1 MQVSRALKAPWIG
14 IQRKILQ
21 ANLLMLSQPKVGM
34 RRWCGCSNQL
44 HSSHDGP
51 GCSIKR
57 CFTSSSGPDSSSGKS
72 NARFKCPRCQS
83 FLTSTNQDYANMYC
97 PVCSGWYLIKN
108 VTPHGSSLGPVD
120 KLAPAPRDVIA
131 EAVAAAAVPQEGGGT
146 GGAGSANGQGGGLS
160 QAVPT
165 PREIYEG
172 LAEHVIGQHA
182 VKVALAVGV
191 HNHYKRCAL
200 AAPPAAAA
208 AAVVGAPELG
218 AEALGQ
224 LGQQVQ
230 EQVQPLRPRPRLPR
244 VGGGGGHLLAG
255 PQHFLLPRRVR
266 GVLAMFFLIKKM
278 GKYRHEFFAN
288 KLYNSKRCQCLR
300 RYILLKY
307 STVLIQL
314 DSRIHLLACE
324 FKGICI

>member
-120 KLAPAPRDVIA
+120 KRSVASPTWATS
-131 EAVAAAAVPQEGGGT
+131 EAWGEGVA
-146 GGAGSANGQGGGLS
+146 GGA
-160 QAVPT
+160 QAP
-165 PREIYEG
+165 
-172 LAEHVIGQHA
+172 H
-182 VKVALAVGV
+182 
-191 HNHYKRCAL
+191 
-200 AAPPAAAA
+200 
-208 AAVVGAPELG
+208 
-218 AEALGQ
+218 
-224 LGQQVQ
+224 
-230 EQVQPLRPRPRLPR
+230 
-244 VGGGGGHLLAG
+244 
-255 PQHFLLPRRVR
+255 
-266 GVLAMFFLIKKM
+266 
-278 GKYRHEFFAN
+278 
-288 KLYNSKRCQCLR
+288 
-300 RYILLKY
+300 
-307 STVLIQL
+307 
-314 DSRIHLLACE
+314 DSRSWSVNQAKAGKVRQKATVPGGPSLASGHALKRPTVDAPCLP
-324 FKGICI
+324 